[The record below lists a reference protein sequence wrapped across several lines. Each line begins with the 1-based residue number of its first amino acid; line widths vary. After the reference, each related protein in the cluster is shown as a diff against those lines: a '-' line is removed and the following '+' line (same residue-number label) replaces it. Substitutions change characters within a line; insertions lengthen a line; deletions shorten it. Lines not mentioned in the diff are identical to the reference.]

1 MQVID
6 RLVNMTVPHDEEA
19 TDSPRVQGRAPRAV
33 WILSGMVGLEG
44 LGLVIAGIVQ
54 TIGAFVEDHAMPV
67 GAIMIMSL
75 LYVGYG
81 AWLLGSARSLI
92 RGSLWPRALIL
103 LTQIFL
109 VVISVQLA
117 GSWGWGMAAWPI
129 VYGALVAVLL
139 FSQPVQSHLLRAN
152 GLAERR

>member
-1 MQVID
+1 
-6 RLVNMTVPHDEEA
+6 
-19 TDSPRVQGRAPRAV
+19 
-33 WILSGMVGLEG
+33 
-44 LGLVIAGIVQ
+44 
-54 TIGAFVEDHAMPV
+54 MPV

-81 AWLLGSARSLI
+81 AWLLGSARNLI